1 MQVLP
6 YRTIPMLARD
16 RQIDRIGIDPLAV
29 RSTALPDWWSFD
41 RFRWH
46 VIACT
51 LEGPDDE
58 TQARPA
64 VEAASCT
71 PPSATA
77 GLLLRRQVHLLDLA
91 ASGEQHGQWAGPN
104 QAPVGWQSIE
114 TPVLDL
120 RVRRSAASHPR
131 PAGPRP
137 TFCGSHARRPRV
149 AAGPV
154 GRR

>member
-1 MQVLP
+1 MLRLLLSHSAAALRAGAADDGAAAVQVLPTSPDLPLSLRTSPDLPRPRPVQVLP

-46 VIACT
+46 VIACM

-64 VEAASCT
+64 PLSLIA
-71 PPSATA
+71 PPRTCATTRA
-77 GLLLRRQVHLLDLA
+77 EYLPDLI
-91 ASGEQHGQWAGPN
+91 G
-104 QAPVGWQSIE
+104 
-114 TPVLDL
+114 
-120 RVRRSAASHPR
+120 
-131 PAGPRP
+131 
-137 TFCGSHARRPRV
+137 CGAE
-149 AAGPV
+149 V
-154 GRR
+154 GRP

>member
-64 VEAASCT
+64 VEAARC
-71 PPSATA
+71 
-77 GLLLRRQVHLLDLA
+77 
-91 ASGEQHGQWAGPN
+91 ASRLPIWAGRTFL
-104 QAPVGWQSIE
+104 AVC
-114 TPVLDL
+114 
-120 RVRRSAASHPR
+120 VRALGEAV
-131 PAGPRP
+131 
-137 TFCGSHARRPRV
+137 F
-149 AAGPV
+149 
-154 GRR
+154 